1 MIHSGGAWAA
11 SLKKCAL
18 AALYCDTV
26 RVTVYWPFQ
35 ANDRVRVTSAVLRYE
50 SLGHLTRV

>member
-1 MIHSGGAWAA
+1 MIHSDVAWAA

-18 AALYCDTV
+18 AAPYCDTV

-35 ANDRVRVTSAVLRYE
+35 ANNRVRVTSAVSRYE
-50 SLGHLTRV
+50 SLMHLTRV

>member
-1 MIHSGGAWAA
+1 MIHSGGACAA

-18 AALYCDTV
+18 AAQYCDTV

-35 ANDRVRVTSAVLRYE
+35 ANNRVRVTSAMSRYE